1 MAQPYVR
8 TNFGTVNSTA
18 QKAANGAVL
27 EHSKFG
33 LNPLPQV
40 QVMRIAVLPAC

>member
-18 QKAANGAVL
+18 QKAANGAL
-27 EHSKFG
+27 LGHSKFG

-40 QVMRIAVLPAC
+40 QVMRIAALRAC

>member
-18 QKAANGAVL
+18 QKAANGPVL

-33 LNPLPQV
+33 INPLPQV
-40 QVMRIAVLPAC
+40 QVMLRAMFRTY